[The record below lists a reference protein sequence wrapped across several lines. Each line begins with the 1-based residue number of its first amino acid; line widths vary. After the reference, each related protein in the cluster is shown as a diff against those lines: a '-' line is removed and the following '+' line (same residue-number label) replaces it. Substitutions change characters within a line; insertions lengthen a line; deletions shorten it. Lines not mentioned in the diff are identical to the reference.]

1 MIVHA
6 VLFRPKAE
14 LSSADRRDLVDAF
27 STAIKEIPS
36 IKRARIGRRTLLG
49 RSYEQLMRDDYT
61 HAAFLEFDDVAG
73 LRAYLDHSAH
83 QALGARF
90 FACLEQALIYDF
102 DTTAEAE
109 TLNARLGED

>member
-1 MIVHA
+1 
-6 VLFRPKAE
+6 
-14 LSSADRRDLVDAF
+14 LSPADRRDLVDAF

-49 RSYEQLMRDDYT
+49 RSYEELMRDDYT

-83 QALGARF
+83 QELGARF

-102 DTTAEAE
+102 ETTGDDQA
-109 TLNARLGED
+109 LNALLREG

>member
-6 VLFRPKAE
+6 VLFRPKAG
-14 LSSADRRDLVDAF
+14 LSPADRRDLVDAF

-49 RSYEQLMRDDYT
+49 RSYEELMRDDYT

-83 QALGARF
+83 QELGARF

-102 DTTAEAE
+102 ETTGDDQA
-109 TLNARLGED
+109 LNALLREG